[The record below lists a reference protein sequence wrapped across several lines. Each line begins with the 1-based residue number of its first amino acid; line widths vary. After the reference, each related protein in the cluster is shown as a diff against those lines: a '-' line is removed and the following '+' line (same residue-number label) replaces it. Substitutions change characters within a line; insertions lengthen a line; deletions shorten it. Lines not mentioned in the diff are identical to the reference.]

1 VGDEP
6 TLLLVTGPPGTGKS
20 TLAEAAARTLG
31 APVLAW
37 DWVMAGMTR
46 FDGVQAALR
55 EMDHLAHRSVGWSIL
70 WNLAVAQL
78 RHGRSVVLDGTA
90 RDPEVDG
97 TRRTAADTGARGV
110 VAVTSCRDRAVHRA
124 RIEGRSRGIPGWHE
138 LAGTTWRGSWGGGSR
153 RRPTCASTPW
163 TRWPTTSPPSRPC
176 CARDDGHRVQRASLS
191 DAGGT
196 GLARLPA
203 PGARN
208 IAFRVRGTGCRRG
221 EHWEPMAR
229 VFADRRDAGRRL
241 AHRLGDLAD
250 PDDGPPDAGEGP
262 AAHGDASGAAAEA
275 RRDVVVLGLP
285 RGGVPV
291 AAEVAAALGA
301 PLDILVV
308 GKVGVP
314 GHEELALAAVAD
326 DGTVVVNAQVQAATG
341 LTDGEVDALA
351 RRQVAALA
359 RRGAELRPG
368 RDPLDLAG
376 RTVVVVDD
384 GMATG
389 ATMRVALE
397 VVRHRGPRRVIA
409 AVPVAALDAAGIV
422 APAADRVVCVL
433 TPRDF
438 HAVGPWYADFTQVT
452 DAEVRAQLAA
462 PLRTV
467 EGVDDP

>member
-1 VGDEP
+1 
-6 TLLLVTGPPGTGKS
+6 
-20 TLAEAAARTLG
+20 
-31 APVLAW
+31 
-37 DWVMAGMTR
+37 
-46 FDGVQAALR
+46 
-55 EMDHLAHRSVGWSIL
+55 
-70 WNLAVAQL
+70 
-78 RHGRSVVLDGTA
+78 
-90 RDPEVDG
+90 
-97 TRRTAADTGARGV
+97 
-110 VAVTSCRDRAVHRA
+110 
-124 RIEGRSRGIPGWHE
+124 
-138 LAGTTWRGSWGGGSR
+138 
-153 RRPTCASTPW
+153 
-163 TRWPTTSPPSRPC
+163 
-176 CARDDGHRVQRASLS
+176 
-191 DAGGT
+191 
-196 GLARLPA
+196 
-203 PGARN
+203 
-208 IAFRVRGTGCRRG
+208 
-221 EHWEPMAR
+221 MAR

-250 PDDGPPDAGEGP
+250 ADDGPPDAGEGP